1 MLAPLTTAPAR
12 YCGCNGRDTTL
23 TIDHVTPV
31 SKGGRNTW
39 INLVTACMACNQRK
53 GDKTLQQL
61 GWKLRSVPKVG
72 GGRLLRGGNVWC
84 RETTI
89 LLALNVAPKPIL
101 GVMEC
106 SSGRQASSRPVSS
119 VG

>member
-1 MLAPLTTAPAR
+1 MLAPLATAPAR

-61 GWKLRSVPKVG
+61 GWKLRSVPKVRGAGCSGVGEGKCVLQRNHLFG
-72 GGRLLRGGNVWC
+72 GG
-84 RETTI
+84 
-89 LLALNVAPKPIL
+89 
-101 GVMEC
+101 
-106 SSGRQASSRPVSS
+106 
-119 VG
+119 